1 MSCREILS
9 MLSAYIDGEVREADA
24 DMIREH
30 LAQCA
35 SCAREFSL
43 LQRTAGVLAS
53 VPEVEPP
60 AYLLE
65 EIEAATVKR
74 PGFRKRLRAALEPL
88 MRAPAYAR
96 WAAVTAA
103 AGVLIAVFVFQ
114 PGMERHPLFGL
125 HPPSSETIATQP
137 GAPEDSGAR
146 VGATQPAPETGGV
159 TVVER
164 PVRTPRLYREAR
176 PARELA
182 GVATSAADRLVDE
195 TMALAEADEDAGTLA
210 LGTETVPATEVASEP
225 PPETPASVDV
235 ASALRGLES
244 AGEKAETEKTSPALG
259 RLEQEGDALAE
270 LRAQIAARNKQK
282 RHEVRLEPVEGRK
295 YSVALASIR
304 F

>member
-9 MLSAYIDGEVREADA
+9 MLSAYIDDEVQEADA
-24 DMIREH
+24 EIIREH
-30 LAQCA
+30 LARCA

-74 PGFRKRLRAALEPL
+74 PGFRKRLRAAFEPVI
-88 MRAPAYAR
+88 RAPAYAR

-114 PGMERHPLFGL
+114 PGVERHRMFG
-125 HPPSSETIATQP
+125 PPQPSGETIATQP
-137 GAPEDSGAR
+137 GAPEDSGAQ
-146 VGATQPAPETGGV
+146 VGATQPAPEIGGV

-176 PARELA
+176 PARDLA
-182 GVATSAADRLVDE
+182 GVATSAADRPVDE
-195 TMALAEADEDAGTLA
+195 TMALAKADEDAGTLA
-210 LGTETVPATEVASEP
+210 LGTETGPATEVASEP
-225 PPETPASVDV
+225 PPETPESVDV
-235 ASALRGLES
+235 ASASVTVES
-244 AGEKAETEKTSPALG
+244 VADDVKTEATSPS
-259 RLEQEGDALAE
+259 LETPQQEDDALAG

-282 RHEVRLEPVEGRK
+282 RHEVRVEPVAGRK

>member
-9 MLSAYIDGEVREADA
+9 MLSAYIDGEVQEADA
-24 DMIREH
+24 DMITEH

-60 AYLLE
+60 ASLLE

-74 PGFRKRLRAALEPL
+74 PGFGKRLRAAFEPVI
-88 MRAPAYAR
+88 RAPAYAR
-96 WAAVTAA
+96 WAAVTVA
-103 AGVLIAVFVFQ
+103 AGVLIAVLVFQ
-114 PGMERHPLFGL
+114 PGMERQPPFG
-125 HPPSSETIATQP
+125 PPQPSDETIATGP
-137 GAPEDSGAR
+137 AAPEDTGGQ
-146 VGATQPAPETGGV
+146 VGATEPALEAGGI

-164 PVRTPRLYREAR
+164 PVRTPRLHREVR

-182 GVATSAADRLVDE
+182 GVATSAGDRPVDE
-195 TMALAEADEDAGTLA
+195 TAALADADEDAETLA

-225 PPETPASVDV
+225 APETPESVDV

-244 AGEKAETEKTSPALG
+244 AGEKVETEKDSPALG

-282 RHEVRLEPVEGRK
+282 RHEVRVEPVEGRK